1 MNTRSFKRDQSAADR
16 QRDLDERK
24 VAVHVAA
31 PAYGVLTR
39 RELRRLLD
47 RLLPTTG
54 ELDAFILDFFPKVFH
69 EFGDGSARTPR
80 LNLLLQYAPE
90 AELTACLQREYPQE
104 VAAALAQRT
113 GSSVSPI
120 VPNTKTV
127 TITLTLSGD
136 VQEIASHPL
145 LKALANELRR
155 LSEDPNLT
163 LEDVKKGSILIICR
177 CSEEGYRVL
186 CAAFAAKSLHTL
198 MGFAVLGVMRGAPSH
213 SWWAKRQHWIGQHL
227 LTSMVLMTATLL
239 LLSLL
244 TYLALHLGKGK
255 QLDGSEQNPTIS
267 SAVPDAPSFPQA
279 RLAETSPA
287 LKSVSAPTPA
297 TGLAAT
303 PHPRELLPK
312 SPLLPSTRLSSTK
325 PRKPRVRTNVR
336 ITGIPGKSL
345 QTAIKGCATKYIAVP
360 EPGEPII
367 ISIQPEPISGILMVD
382 PSDSMPRPLLNTCIK
397 TACNKLAENDAL
409 VNCAKGFTVRVANR
423 LGSTKRRR
431 P

>member
-1 MNTRSFKRDQSAADR
+1 MNTRSSKCDQSAADS
-16 QRDLDERK
+16 QRDLDEHN

-47 RLLPTTG
+47 RLLPTIG

-113 GSSVSPI
+113 GLSVNPR
-120 VPNTKTV
+120 VPDTKTV

-136 VQEIASHPL
+136 VQDIAAHPL

-155 LSEDPNLT
+155 LSGDPNLT
-163 LEDVKKGSILIICR
+163 LEDVKTGSILLICR

-186 CAAFAAKSLHTL
+186 SAAFAAKSLHTL
-198 MGFAVLGVMRGAPSH
+198 MGFAVLGVMQGVPSH
-213 SWWAKRQHWIGQHL
+213 SWWAKCQHWIGQHL
-227 LTSMVLMTATLL
+227 LMSMVLITTTLL

-244 TYLALHLGKGK
+244 TYLAIQLGKGRH
-255 QLDGSEQNPTIS
+255 LNGLEQNPTS
-267 SAVPDAPSFPQA
+267 SLAAHESSSFPLA

-303 PHPRELLPK
+303 PPARELLPE
-312 SPLLPSTRLSSTK
+312 SPRPSTRLRSTT
-325 PRKPRVRTNVR
+325 PRKPRIRTNVR
-336 ITGIPGKSL
+336 ITGIPSKSL
-345 QTAIKGCATKYIAVP
+345 QTAIKRCATKYIAVP
-360 EPGEPII
+360 EVGEPII
-367 ISIQPEPISGILMVD
+367 ISIQPEAISGMLMVD
-382 PSDSMPRPLLNTCIK
+382 PSDSMPRPQLNTCIK
-397 TACNKLAENDAL
+397 TACKLAENEAL
-409 VNCAKGFTVRVANR
+409 VSCSKGFTMRVDNR